1 MAFAKDF
8 VWGAATASYQIEG
21 AVAEDGRGES
31 VWDTYCKRPGAIW
44 ENQSGEVACDHY
56 HHWKEDVALM
66 RKIGLKAYRF
76 SIAWPRVVPDGV
88 GAVNPRGLA
97 FYDRL
102 VDELLAAGIEPWPT
116 LFHWDMPQGAFDRGG
131 WLNRE
136 SADWFADYAT
146 AVVDALG
153 DRVRSWFTLNEPQCF
168 IGFGHRDSL
177 QAPGLKLSR
186 SEWLRAGHHALLA
199 HGRAVQV
206 IRSRAKGPCRVS
218 WAPVGWSKMPATAN
232 RDDID
237 AAREATFAVTDEM
250 INNAWWMDPV
260 YLGRYP
266 QDGLRLYGAD
276 APKVLPGDMDLIAQP
291 LDLQAFNTYNGQLIR
306 RGADGRP
313 ELVPHPTGYPMNF
326 FHGSI
331 TPPCLYWTAKFMY
344 ERYRLPVV
352 ISENGMSNADW
363 VGLDGRVPD
372 GPRIDMLR
380 RYLLEL
386 ERAAD
391 EGVPVAGYFLWSLMD
406 NFEWSHGY
414 KQRFGI
420 IHVDF
425 VTGRRTLKDSAL
437 WYRDVI
443 ATHGGKLHE
452 GL

>member
-1 MAFAKDF
+1 
-8 VWGAATASYQIEG
+8 
-21 AVAEDGRGES
+21 
-31 VWDTYCKRPGAIW
+31 
-44 ENQSGEVACDHY
+44 
-56 HHWKEDVALM
+56 
-66 RKIGLKAYRF
+66 
-76 SIAWPRVVPDGV
+76 
-88 GAVNPRGLA
+88 
-97 FYDRL
+97 
-102 VDELLAAGIEPWPT
+102 
-116 LFHWDMPQGAFDRGG
+116 
-131 WLNRE
+131 
-136 SADWFADYAT
+136 
-146 AVVDALG
+146 
-153 DRVRSWFTLNEPQCF
+153 
-168 IGFGHRDSL
+168 
-177 QAPGLKLSR
+177 
-186 SEWLRAGHHALLA
+186 
-199 HGRAVQV
+199 
-206 IRSRAKGPCRVS
+206 
-218 WAPVGWSKMPATAN
+218 MPATAN